1 MIHIISSEYEPGA
14 TPTKECEALFKRCLQ
29 ECLRPY
35 SEEINQQNGT
45 VVMIFA
51 KDGSSRFRL
60 ENVDE
65 LLKEKIVRQFPELF
79 PLD

>member
-1 MIHIISSEYEPGA
+1 MIHNIRSEYESGA

-29 ECLRPY
+29 ACLRPY

-45 VVMIFA
+45 VVMMFV
-51 KDGSSRFRL
+51 KDGSSIFRL

-65 LLKEKIVRQFPELF
+65 SLRDKIINQFPELF
-79 PLD
+79 LLD